1 MEVNIV
7 KDYSKKETQERQRLQ
22 AYIELKFHEEHGHF
36 LNFHSKGT
44 AIARRIVLSKRHFK
58 LLYEKRKQR
67 LIDAIILDMKSKGE
81 KREN

>member
-7 KDYSKKETQERQRLQ
+7 KNCYKKEIRERQRLQ

-36 LNFHSKGT
+36 SDFHSKGT
-44 AIARRIVLSKRHFK
+44 AIARRIVLSKRHSN

-81 KREN
+81 KRET